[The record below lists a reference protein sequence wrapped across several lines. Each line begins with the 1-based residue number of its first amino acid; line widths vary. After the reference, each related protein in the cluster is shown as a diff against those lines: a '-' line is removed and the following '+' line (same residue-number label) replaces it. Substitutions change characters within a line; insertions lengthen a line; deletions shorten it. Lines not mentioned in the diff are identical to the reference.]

1 MSLLSA
7 ELEPHLNLEHLQQIS
22 EGCAEFERELLEIFI
37 EDSRHHLQVLQQ
49 AIESLNSLQIYRT
62 AHHLKGSSAN
72 VGASRM
78 QTIAATLESHYTPG
92 KTPSLLAE
100 PLWVELE
107 ASLGQIQAWLH
118 SCRPQAPC
126 T

>member
-7 ELEPHLNLEHLQQIS
+7 EPHLNLEHLQQIS
-22 EGCAEFERELLEIFI
+22 EGCPEFERELLEIFI

-49 AIESLNSLQIYRT
+49 AIAALNSRQIYQT

-78 QTIAATLESHYTPG
+78 QAIAASLENHYASG
-92 KTPSLLAE
+92 KNFSAFLPE
-100 PLWVELE
+100 PLVAELE
-107 ASLGQIQAWLH
+107 ASLDQIQVWLR
-118 SCRPQAPC
+118 SSRP
-126 T
+126 